1 MSLREAVPARA
12 CVVSGNVITMDPAMP
27 RAEAFGVRGGR
38 IVCVGDRADV
48 KRALGPGAEEHRYER
63 GAVIPGIIDSH
74 NHMLW
79 TGIQRIQADIGGCQ
93 SIAELQQALRRYA
106 DAHPDKAWIVSGS
119 GWHVERLAEKRYP
132 TRQELD
138 AVSESRPIYLPRVG
152 HAAAVNS
159 AALRLAGVGRD
170 TADPPGGR
178 IARDERGEP
187 NGLLLEPPAFNLV
200 GRLVPP
206 PSREERRRA
215 LREVQKVYHAAGI
228 CGVIDPGLSPD
239 DMAVY
244 EDLDRAG
251 ELTIRSVVMPL
262 AQTHDDP
269 DRVIASLG
277 AWGVRTG
284 FGNERL
290 KLGGIKV
297 FLDGGASLGT
307 ALMREPWP
315 DEKCQC
321 GIQVT
326 HTDLFHRLVEACAS
340 SGWSIGVHTVGGK
353 AIDIALSVFE
363 AVNARYPI
371 RDLRFSLI
379 HAYLWPSEA
388 NLASARR
395 LNVCVATQASMQYQ
409 FAPLLVKRFGKD
421 LVGKA
426 TPVKSWI
433 DAGIVVGGGSDSPV
447 TPYPPLLGLWH
458 AVTRHVDVLGAP
470 LGADEAVTAE
480 QGLAMYTRGSA
491 WLAFSEHERG
501 IIRPGMLADWVALS
515 EDPLTVEPMALR
527 ETRVLATGVGGE
539 LVHAA

>member
-1 MSLREAVPARA
+1 MTLREAAPARA
-12 CVVSGNVITMDPAMP
+12 LVVSGNVITMDPDMP
-27 RAEAFGVRGGR
+27 RAEAFGVRAGR
-38 IVCVGDRADV
+38 IVCVGDRSDV
-48 KRALGPGAEEHRYER
+48 KRALGSGAEELRFEQ

-79 TGIQRIQADIGGCQ
+79 TGIQRMQADIAGSG
-93 SIAELQQALRRYA
+93 SVAELLQSLRRYA
-106 DAHPDKAWIVSGS
+106 EERPDKEWIVSGS

-138 AVSESRPIYLPRVG
+138 TVSETRPIYLPRVG

-159 AALRLAGVGRD
+159 AALRRAGIGRD

-187 NGLLLEPPAFNLV
+187 NGLLLEPPAFDLV

-206 PSREERRRA
+206 LSREERRHA

-228 CGVIDPGLSPD
+228 CGVIDPGLGPD

-244 EDLDRAG
+244 EDLERAG
-251 ELTIRSVVMPL
+251 ELTVRSVVMPL

-269 DRVIASLG
+269 DRVIASLR

-290 KLGGIKV
+290 KLGAVKV
-297 FLDGGASLGT
+297 YLDGGASLGT

-340 SGWSIGVHTVGGK
+340 SGWSLGVHTVGGK

-363 AVNARYPI
+363 EVDRRHPI

-379 HAYLWPSEA
+379 HAYLWPTDA
-388 NLASARR
+388 NIASARR
-395 LNVCVATQASMQYQ
+395 LNVGVATQASMQYQ
-409 FAPLLVKRFGKD
+409 FAPLLVRRFGKD

-433 DAGIVVGGGSDSPV
+433 EAGIVVGGGSDSPV

-458 AVTRHVDVLGAP
+458 AVTRHVDALGAP
-470 LGADEAVTAE
+470 LGADEAISAE

-491 WLAFSEHERG
+491 WLSFSEHERG
-501 IIRPGMLADWVALS
+501 MIRPGLLADWVALS
-515 EDPLTVEPMALR
+515 GDPLALEPMALR
-527 ETRVLATGVGGE
+527 GVRVTATAVGGE
-539 LVHAA
+539 LVFRA

>member
-1 MSLREAVPARA
+1 MSLRELATAPA
-12 CVVSGNVITMDPAMP
+12 CVVSGNVITMDPAVP
-27 RAEAFGVRGGR
+27 RAEAFGVRAGR
-38 IVCVGDRADV
+38 IVCVGDREDV
-48 KRALGPGAEEHRYER
+48 KRALGSGAEEIRFEQ

-79 TGIQRIQADIGGCQ
+79 TGIQRVQADIAGCG
-93 SIAELQQALRRYA
+93 SIAEVLRSLRRYA
-106 DAHPDKAWIVSGS
+106 DEHPDKEWIVSGS

-138 AVSESRPIYLPRVG
+138 TVSTTRPIYLPRVG

-159 AALRLAGVGRD
+159 AALRRAGIGRD
-170 TADPPGGR
+170 TSDPPGGR

-200 GRLVPP
+200 AQLVPP
-206 PSREERRRA
+206 LSREERRHA
-215 LREVQKVYHAAGI
+215 LREVQKAYHAAGI
-228 CGVIDPGLSPD
+228 CGVIDPGLAPD

-269 DRVIASLG
+269 DRVIASLR

-290 KLGGIKV
+290 KLGGVKV
-297 FLDGGASLGT
+297 YLDGGASLGT

-326 HTDLFHRLVEACAS
+326 HTELFHRLVEACAS
-340 SGWSIGVHTVGGK
+340 SGWSLGVHTVGGK

-363 AVNARYPI
+363 KVDERYPI

-388 NLASARR
+388 NIASARR
-395 LNVCVATQASMQYQ
+395 MKVGVATQASMQYQ
-409 FAPLLVKRFGKD
+409 FAPLLVRRFGKD
-421 LVGKA
+421 LVGRA
-426 TPVKSWI
+426 TPVRSWI
-433 DAGIVVGGGSDSPV
+433 DAGIIVGGGSDSPV

-458 AVTRHVDVLGAP
+458 AVTRHVDALGTP
-470 LGADEAVTAE
+470 LGADEAISPE

-491 WLAFSEHERG
+491 WLSFSEHERG
-501 IIRPGMLADWVALS
+501 MIKPGMLADWVALS
-515 EDPLTVEPMALR
+515 EDPLAIDPMALR
-527 ETRVLATGVGGE
+527 DVRVTSTAVGGN
-539 LVHAA
+539 LVYVG